1 MLGLIAYK
9 SSICGSH
16 FRTFIFSETLPFP
29 MWSLRTSPLDDS
41 RQLSEF
47 QEELVLL
54 ASQLIGDST
63 FFENTSM
70 TVLEA
75 NSFVENAVELFMEAG
90 QMQLEFGLDEFSLV
104 DVKAASVKR
113 KKQGCTT
120 FMRICFFLLHQFKSA
135 NAIHTY

>member
-1 MLGLIAYK
+1 
-9 SSICGSH
+9 
-16 FRTFIFSETLPFP
+16 
-29 MWSLRTSPLDDS
+29 MWSLRSSPLDDS

-63 FFENTSM
+63 FSENASM

-75 NSFVENAVELFMEAG
+75 NSFVENAVELFIEAG

-104 DVKAASVKR
+104 DVKTASVIKKKPRCTSRPCLERKR
-113 KKQGCTT
+113 FGV
-120 FMRICFFLLHQFKSA
+120 I
-135 NAIHTY
+135 